1 MTIEEL
7 RLALERI
14 PNRGAINKARRL
26 AIIIQINR
34 LIAGGAE

>member
-14 PNRGAINKARRL
+14 PNKGAINKARRL

-34 LIAGGAE
+34 LIAGDAE